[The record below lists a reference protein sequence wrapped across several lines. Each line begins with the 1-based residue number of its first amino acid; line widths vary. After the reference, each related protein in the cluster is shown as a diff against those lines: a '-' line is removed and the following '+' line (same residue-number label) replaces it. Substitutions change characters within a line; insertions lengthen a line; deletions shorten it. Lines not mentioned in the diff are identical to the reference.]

1 MKDVFWNVFRDTGEP
16 MCYLLSKAD
25 SGLYDL
31 PGEKRFAADAAV
43 KAEAESKAKTESE
56 NNPSVTA

>member
-1 MKDVFWNVFRDTGEP
+1 MKDIFWKMFRETGEP

-25 SGLYDL
+25 MELRDL

-43 KAEAESKAKTESE
+43 TAEIKAKAEQEKT
-56 NNPSVTA
+56 PSATV